1 MPEQFDIVYILK
13 EDINPNELR
22 YSLRS
27 VAENFPHR
35 LVWFVGGQPAGF
47 KPDRAIIHKQTGA
60 NKWERIRSSLLRV
73 TKEPELSESFFLFN
87 DDFFVMQPQGEGFI
101 NFIDNELVDRINQ
114 FKAESVYLNHY
125 ARTLEKANAELKQR
139 KATTLNFEVHMPFLM
154 EKSKALTI
162 LQCSSPQM
170 RSIYGNLNAVPYV
183 QHDDVKVYDLKQVP
197 EQSDYLS
204 TSEVIFENGKVGEYI
219 RSRFPFPS
227 CFEVET

>member
-1 MPEQFDIVYILK
+1 M
-13 EDINPNELR
+13 
-22 YSLRS
+22 
-27 VAENFPHR
+27 
-35 LVWFVGGQPAGF
+35 
-47 KPDRAIIHKQTGA
+47 
-60 NKWERIRSSLLRV
+60 
-73 TKEPELSESFFLFN
+73 FN